1 MKHYKDNEGNF
12 FGYDETQ
19 VVPQGLVEVTIE
31 EINEANAAKAQA
43 EFEALPYN
51 DKRVREYPSIGD
63 QLDALFHAGVF
74 PAEMAAQIQA
84 VKDKYPK
91 GGN

>member
-19 VVPQGLVEVTIE
+19 VVPEGLVEVTSEDIAQA
-31 EINEANAAKAQA
+31 NETSAQA
-43 EFEALPYN
+43 EFEALPYGS
-51 DKRVREYPSIGD
+51 KRISKYPSIGD
-63 QLDALFHAGVF
+63 QLDALFKAGAF
-74 PAEMAAQIQA
+74 PVEMAEQIQA

-91 GGN
+91 EAD